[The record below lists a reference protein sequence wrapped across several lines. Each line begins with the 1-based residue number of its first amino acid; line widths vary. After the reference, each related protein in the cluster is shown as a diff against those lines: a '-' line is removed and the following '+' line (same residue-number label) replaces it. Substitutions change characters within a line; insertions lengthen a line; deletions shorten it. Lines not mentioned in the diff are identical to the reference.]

1 MQLGIDFDG
10 TVTRYYACY
19 KCDGG
24 DGRCC
29 EVCETLEGAKRSING
44 LKRRKS
50 IKYHIDRFS
59 FWIMKQTL
67 KAEKLWPEENEVNYE
82 EAKNNC

>member
-29 EVCETLEGAKRSING
+29 EVCETFEGAKQSING

-50 IKYHIDRFS
+50 SRESYSTQARYPSI
-59 FWIMKQTL
+59 
-67 KAEKLWPEENEVNYE
+67 
-82 EAKNNC
+82 

>member
-10 TVTRYYACY
+10 TVIRYYACY
-19 KCDGG
+19 KHGQCGAM
-24 DGRCC
+24 CC
-29 EVCETLEGAKRSING
+29 EACETLEGAKQSING

-50 IKYHIDRFS
+50 IKCHIDRFS

-67 KAEKLWPEENEVNYE
+67 KAERVWEENNEPVQD
-82 EAKNNC
+82 